1 MSEVKKVRKTKK
13 KRKMTPLMKLVSVAI
28 IFVSGYLIYL
38 VTKELARTVELR
50 KELAEVRE
58 KLQEV
63 QDENN
68 FLNNEKAKLQD
79 PDYIENYARG
89 NYMLSKEGEQI
100 FYLPADKDE

>member
-1 MSEVKKVRKTKK
+1 MSEKKRVKRIKK
-13 KRKMTPLMKLVSVAI
+13 KRRLTPLMKLVCVAI
-28 IFVSGYLIYL
+28 IAVSAYLIYL
-38 VTKELARTVELR
+38 VSKEVARTVELR
-50 KELAEVRE
+50 QELAEVRE

>member
-1 MSEVKKVRKTKK
+1 MSEKKKVRRVKK
-13 KRKMTPLMKLVSVAI
+13 KRRMTPFMKLVCVAI
-28 IFVSGYLIYL
+28 IALSGYLIYL
-38 VTKELARTVELR
+38 VTKEFARTVELR

-58 KLQEV
+58 KLQEI

-100 FYLPADKDE
+100 FYLPADKED

>member
-1 MSEVKKVRKTKK
+1 MSETKRVKKV
-13 KRKMTPLMKLVSVAI
+13 KRRRLTPLMKLVCVGI
-28 IFVSGYLIYL
+28 ILVSGYLIYL
-38 VTKELARTVELR
+38 VTKEVGRTMELR

-68 FLNNEKAKLQD
+68 FLNNEKTKLQD